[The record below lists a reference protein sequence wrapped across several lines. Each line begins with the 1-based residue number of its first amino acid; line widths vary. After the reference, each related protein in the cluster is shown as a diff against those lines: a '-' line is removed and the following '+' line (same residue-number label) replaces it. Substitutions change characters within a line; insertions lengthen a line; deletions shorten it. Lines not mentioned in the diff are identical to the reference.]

1 VACGLINSNLWLQ
14 FGCFALSAFAML
26 MLNNTNAL
34 IRIYSRMVSCS
45 FLVLSCMACFLFP
58 SVVGGISQLLF
69 ITAYLILF
77 FTYQDT
83 NSPGTTYYGFLSL
96 GLATL
101 AWVHLFFFIP
111 FFWLLMLTNL
121 QSLSWRTFF
130 ASLFGVATPYVLL
143 LSWGFYSNNL
153 TPFIDHFS
161 PLFNLH
167 MPFDMSILT
176 INQMVT
182 FIFLVVMA
190 IVGALHFWSTSYLDK
205 FRIRKIYGLFIKM
218 DIAVFF
224 LILLQPQHY
233 DHLIRLGIIN
243 TAPLVAHFFA
253 LTNSKLSNLTF
264 IAATVFILLFTAYNI
279 WMSSLQF

>member
-1 VACGLINSNLWLQ
+1 MATVWLFCTLCICHAHTQ
-14 FGCFALSAFAML
+14 QHQCPHPHLL
-26 MLNNTNAL
+26 C
-34 IRIYSRMVSCS
+34 MVSCS

-101 AWVHLFFFIP
+101 AWVHLFFFLFH

-143 LSWGFYSNNL
+143 LSWGF
-153 TPFIDHFS
+153 FS
-161 PLFNLH
+161 EQS
-167 MPFDMSILT
+167 D
-176 INQMVT
+176 
-182 FIFLVVMA
+182 
-190 IVGALHFWSTSYLDK
+190 ALY
-205 FRIRKIYGLFIKM
+205 
-218 DIAVFF
+218 
-224 LILLQPQHY
+224 
-233 DHLIRLGIIN
+233 
-243 TAPLVAHFFA
+243 
-253 LTNSKLSNLTF
+253 
-264 IAATVFILLFTAYNI
+264 
-279 WMSSLQF
+279 